1 MSSSFYLIINN
12 LTQKLTF
19 FWFFLHFRNLWRSAS
34 FPFPFGCRSRMFNN
48 LNFSIRYI
56 RFTRKF
62 VIRLEWVN
70 IVEILWC
77 RGRRLVLIS
86 IFVWFWARW
95 IFFKFTVD
103 NVTTIFLCLYFLLFL
118 FFRRILEKQISKIR
132 SYKSILYS
140 YKLGSLVWTFR
151 AYLSNHFKVLSWI
164 MYISTKF

>member
-1 MSSSFYLIINN
+1 MNRILHRFSWLLLYQKSNVFLLVLFATN
-12 LTQKLTF
+12 LMIKKQKLTF

-118 FFRRILEKQISKIR
+118 FFRRILEK
-132 SYKSILYS
+132 
-140 YKLGSLVWTFR
+140 
-151 AYLSNHFKVLSWI
+151 ANFKN
-164 MYISTKF
+164 